1 MNDQELKIKNFSQT
15 WPKPSKNNPIVII
28 GTGGIVK
35 DAHLPAYKKA
45 GFEVIGLY
53 DVDKQKAVETNGNG
67 TSGYVVKEGAN
78 KGKILAH
85 NSTKSTNNW

>member
-1 MNDQELKIKNFSQT
+1 MISRFSHLFRARDKI
-15 WPKPSKNNPIVII
+15 SKISRGEKI
-28 GTGGIVK
+28 
-35 DAHLPAYKKA
+35 L
-45 GFEVIGLY
+45 F
-53 DVDKQKAVETNGNG
+53 DKRKAVETNGNG